1 MYLWRESDV
10 LEQVFV
16 YLNNV
21 GDGGGTAFYKHR
33 PMNTNRADGDHPS
46 RIQQVDTA
54 LRSWP
59 EAAAPMDASPRV
71 GEYVRFQPRSGMA
84 VVFFP
89 TIRPPADGQPVWR
102 GFPRRDARQTFLCDE
117 MTHASIPAVDEK
129 FILTQWIWPTDVDKD
144 RSILTSGANTET
156 VTTDGVV
163 VR

>member
-1 MYLWRESDV
+1 
-10 LEQVFV
+10 
-16 YLNNV
+16 
-21 GDGGGTAFYKHR
+21 
-33 PMNTNRADGDHPS
+33 
-46 RIQQVDTA
+46 
-54 LRSWP
+54 
-59 EAAAPMDASPRV
+59 MDASPRV

-144 RSILTSGANTET
+144 RSVLTSGANTET